1 MEEWVMSTEEIRSII
16 EDLSRQ
22 LQAAINSQNP
32 DEITNLYT
40 DEPKFLPRGGDIPQ
54 FDPLPE
60 NRWSKEYIN
69 TYWNNVFKAP
79 TMGCC
84 KYLQRISN
92 IEVLDYIAYE
102 IGTYHLAA
110 DTGVGNDLEEGVYF
124 ILWKKEH
131 EQWKIEVHILNT
143 ISNPKW

>member
-1 MEEWVMSTEEIRSII
+1 MSTEEVRSII
-16 EDLSRQ
+16 EGLSMQ
-22 LQAAINSQNP
+22 LQAAINSQNLN
-32 DEITNLYT
+32 EITNLYT
-40 DEPKFLPRGGDIPQ
+40 DEPKFLPRGGDISQ

-60 NRWSKEYIN
+60 NRWSKEYIS
-69 TYWNNVFKAP
+69 TYWNNVFKTP

-110 DTGVGNDLEEGVYF
+110 DTGVGEDLEEGVYF
-124 ILWKKEH
+124 ILWKKEN

-143 ISNPKW
+143 TGNPKW